1 MDLNSKEIQ
10 LQYEGFLQTPLLWK
24 SKEIFGL
31 EQLNLPKKQVT
42 IFEGNIQKNLRLG
55 KRVERFVYNELNQY
69 EAITILKENIQ
80 IQDGNTTIGE
90 IDCLLKQWKKPIHLE
105 IVYKFYLYD
114 KTVGSTEL
122 EHWIGPNRKDS
133 LVKKLTKLKEKQL
146 PLLFKPQTKPSLE
159 KLKICVNEIKQLVYF
174 KAQLFIPYQQQYST
188 FKLINNNCING
199 FYINFQELSQFSE
212 CKFYIPTKVN
222 WLQEI
227 KTQVNWVSFKKFKLA
242 IELFIQSKTSPLCWM
257 KQPNGKIYKIF
268 IVWWS

>member
-42 IFEGNIQKNLRLG
+42 VFEENIQKKLRLG
-55 KRVERFVYNELNQY
+55 KRVERFVCNELNQY
-69 EAITILKENIQ
+69 KTITVLKENIQ

-90 IDCLLKQWKKPIHLE
+90 IDCLLKQQNKPIHLE

-133 LVKKLTKLKEKQL
+133 LIKKLTKLKGKQL
-146 PLLFKPQTKPSLE
+146 PLLFKPQTKPYLE
-159 KLKICVNEIKQLVYF
+159 KIKIHTKEIKQLVYF
-174 KAQLFIPYQQQYST
+174 KAQLFIPFQLKNYT
-188 FKLINNNCING
+188 FKLINNNCIKG
-199 FYINFQELSQFSE
+199 FYIYFQELSQFSN

-222 WLQEI
+222 WLLE
-227 KTQVNWVSFKKFKLA
+227 TQIFVNWLSYDEFKHRTNV
-242 IELFIQSKTSPLCWM
+242 FIQNKTSPLCWV

-268 IVWWS
+268 IVWWK